1 MTGFSTASRQLPY
14 YTDAAALFDA
24 LATKH
29 DSMLLESAD
38 IESKKNVQCLAVLDA
53 ALKVTCRGQR
63 VSVEVLTPT
72 GHAMLE
78 RLEEQLSEYRVGA
91 GEFEFRSEERRV
103 GNEWRCVGA

>member
-63 VSVEVLTPT
+63 VYAEVLSPT

-91 GEFEFRSEERRV
+91 GEFAVSYTHLRAHET
-103 GNEWRCVGA
+103 